1 MKLKDYIGE
10 ATAYDKK
17 LMLERKD
24 PTSWLKSVSA
34 FANTQGGKLLFGVA
48 NDGALVGLADAQGDS
63 EFISETIKMQMD
75 PVPEIDLTLYEED
88 GKQFVVVEIKA
99 GSETP
104 YYTFIK
110 GHRDAFIRIG
120 NESVRADAIQLK
132 RLVLKGAHRSWDSL
146 PSQYKLADFSF
157 EVLRATYFETRHK
170 SFQDTDF
177 ASFGLVG
184 EDGWLTNAG
193 ALLADRSPIHYS
205 RVFCTRWK
213 GLTKAHGLMEA
224 LSDHEY
230 SGGLISLL
238 RSAKGFVD
246 VNTRMMWRKTANG
259 RVEYPEYPDAAVEE
273 GIVNGLIHRDYLELG
288 SEVHIDIFDDRMEI
302 TSPGGMPSG
311 ECAQELDL
319 RKVISLRRNP
329 VIADLFQRLE
339 LMERRGSGFKK
350 ILDAYAFES
359 EKRGESIVPQLES
372 TNSAFFLTLPNL
384 NYGRFLNGVA
394 SSSISTERDTV
405 IKTDTVTKNIGDT
418 ISKKHSSTVVEN
430 TKKSLTTDGNHCVVP
445 NVGNGTDSN
454 GTDSNPIS
462 KTISKE
468 AWEILK
474 VLSECRHISAEQIGR
489 MLGLS
494 PSGVR
499 YHIRALTSKSLIRR
513 VGSSKTGHWEVVK

>member
-1 MKLKDYIGE
+1 MNLNNYIGE

-34 FANTQGGKLLFGVA
+34 FANTQGGRLLFGVA
-48 NDGALVGLADAQGDS
+48 NDGVLVGLADAQGDA
-63 EFISETIKMQMD
+63 EFISEAIKAQMD
-75 PVPEIDLTLYEED
+75 PVPEIDLSLHEED
-88 GKQFVVVEIKA
+88 GKRFVVVEIKA
-99 GSETP
+99 GLETP
-104 YYTFIK
+104 YYTFVK

-146 PSQYKLADFSF
+146 PSQYKLTDFSF
-157 EVLRATYFETRHK
+157 EVLRATYFEKRHK

-184 EDGWLTNAG
+184 EGGWLTNAG
-193 ALLADRSPIHYS
+193 ALLADRSPVRHS

-213 GLTKAHGLMEA
+213 GVTKAHGLMEA

-246 VNTRMMWRKTANG
+246 VNTRMMWRKTSNG

-311 ECAQELDL
+311 ERAQELDL

-384 NYGRFLNGVA
+384 NYGRIINGVA

-405 IKTDTVTKNIGDT
+405 AKTGTITKNIDGT
-418 ISKKHSSTVVEN
+418 ISKNHRPGGIKTEKTSICIGENGQVER
-430 TKKSLTTDGNHCVVP
+430 DIG
-445 NVGNGTDSN
+445 N

-468 AWEILK
+468 SWEILK
-474 VLSECRHISAEQIGR
+474 VISECRHISAEQIGR

-494 PSGVR
+494 ASGVR
-499 YHIRALTSKSLIRR
+499 YHIRALTRKSLIKRI
-513 VGSSKTGHWEVVK
+513 GSSKTGHWEVVK

>member
-1 MKLKDYIGE
+1 MQLKDYIGE

-34 FANTQGGKLLFGVA
+34 FANTQGGTLLFGVA
-48 NDGALVGLADAQGDS
+48 NDGALVGLADAQSDS

-75 PVPEIDLTLYEED
+75 PVPEIDLTLHEES
-88 GKQFVVVEIKA
+88 GKRFVVVEIKA

-104 YYTFIK
+104 YYTFVK
-110 GHRDAFIRIG
+110 GHRDAFVRIG
-120 NESVRADAIQLK
+120 NESVKASAVELK
-132 RLVLKGAHRSWDSL
+132 RLVLKGAHRTWDSL
-146 PSQYKLADFSF
+146 SSQYKLGDFSF
-157 EVLRATYFETRHK
+157 EVLRATYFEKRHK

-193 ALLADRSPIHYS
+193 ALLADRSPVRHS

-246 VNTRMMWRKTANG
+246 VNTRMMWRKTSNG

-273 GIVNGLIHRDYLELG
+273 GVVNGLIHRDYLELG

-311 ECAQELDL
+311 ERAQELDL

-384 NYGRFLNGVA
+384 NYGRIINGVA
-394 SSSISTERDTV
+394 SSSINTEHDVVVKADT
-405 IKTDTVTKNIGDT
+405 ITKNIDGT
-418 ISKKHSSTVVEN
+418 ISKNHSSSETKTAKVPRKVVEN
-430 TKKSLTTDGNHCVVP
+430 SAVVK
-445 NVGNGTDSN
+445 NEGDD
-454 GTDSNPIS
+454 TDSNPIS

-474 VLSECRHISAEQIGR
+474 VLSECRHVSAEQIGR

-494 PSGVR
+494 SSGVR
-499 YHIRALTSKSLIRR
+499 YHIRALTSKSLIKR

>member
-1 MKLKDYIGE
+1 MQLKDYIGE

-34 FANTQGGKLLFGVA
+34 FANTQGGTLLFGVA

-75 PVPEIDLTLYEED
+75 PVPEIDLTLHEES
-88 GKQFVVVEIKA
+88 GKRFVVVEIKA

-104 YYTFIK
+104 YYTFVK

-146 PSQYKLADFSF
+146 PSQYKLTDFSF
-157 EVLRATYFETRHK
+157 EVLRATYFEKRHK

-184 EDGWLTNAG
+184 EGGWLTNAG
-193 ALLADRSPIHYS
+193 ALLADRSPVRHS

-246 VNTRMMWRKTANG
+246 VNTRMMWRKTSNG

-311 ECAQELDL
+311 ERAQELDL

-384 NYGRFLNGVA
+384 NYRRIINGVA
-394 SSSISTERDTV
+394 SSSINTEHDAVDKADT
-405 IKTDTVTKNIGDT
+405 ITKNIDGT
-418 ISKKHSSTVVEN
+418 ISKNHSSSETKTAKVPRKVVEN
-430 TKKSLTTDGNHCVVP
+430 RAVVK
-445 NVGNGTDSN
+445 NEGDA
-454 GTDSNPIS
+454 TDSNPIS

-474 VLSECRHISAEQIGR
+474 VLSECRHVSAEQIGR

-494 PSGVR
+494 ASGVR
-499 YHIRALTSKSLIRR
+499 YHIRALTSKSLIKR
-513 VGSSKTGHWEVVK
+513 VGGSKTGYWEVVK